1 MRIGPIH
8 LIRNATFRKLRQLEN
23 LWDRFSAALSAAS
36 RAGNPLADR
45 VYEQAHGLLHSPLCA
60 RVAPAH
66 FAPPPKPD
74 DPADLA
80 AAERVVAAF
89 HRARADYTD
98 PPALSMWD
106 RIGREK
112 AEFLAALDRK
122 DVPKVAATLG
132 TMFAT
137 ELTWGLGQVHP
148 SHAELLKEEPP
159 THLHLRFADT
169 LVSLAEAVRAAR
181 VTHMIQDPTTHLR
194 ALDRDL
200 DELFSA
206 AAGRLGFDPSFPLVG
221 AAFGFRVADRLVTI
235 DSLTHAYNAFRLRQ
249 LGAGPADVVF
259 EVGGGYGCLALMAYR
274 AGVRRYTI
282 YDLPWVNALQ
292 GFFLIRSLPGVAV
305 RLYGEDAGDVRV
317 LPYWKLNHEPAKACG
332 YLVNTDSLPE
342 MGYATARGYLPEIRR
357 VTARAFFSVN
367 QEAKAVVPGVGPQQ
381 CVSELMDEE
390 GGFEVLSRQ
399 RYWMRQ
405 GYVEEVYRPLP

>member
-8 LIRNATFRKLRQLEN
+8 LIRDATFRKLRQLEN

-36 RAGNPLADR
+36 REGNPLADR

-66 FAPPPKPD
+66 FAPPPQPD
-74 DPADLA
+74 DPADLEA
-80 AAERVVAAF
+80 ARRVVAAF
-89 HRARADYTD
+89 HRAKADYAE

-106 RIGREK
+106 RISREK
-112 AEFLAALDRK
+112 RDFLTALDRQ
-122 DVPKVAATLG
+122 DAPAVAAALG
-132 TMFAT
+132 RMFAS

-148 SHAELLKEEPP
+148 SHAELLRGEPP
-159 THLHLRFADT
+159 THLHLRFIDT

-181 VTHMIQDPTTHLR
+181 VTDMLQDPAAHLR
-194 ALDRDL
+194 ALDRDP
-200 DELFSA
+200 DGLFAA
-206 AAGRLGFDPSFPLVG
+206 AAGRLGFEPSFPVVG
-221 AAFGFRVADRLVTI
+221 SAFGFRVGGRLVTI
-235 DSLTHAYNAFRLRQ
+235 DSLTHAYNAFRIRQ

-259 EVGGGYGCLALMAYR
+259 EVGGGYGCLALMAHR
-274 AGVRRYTI
+274 GGLRRYTI
-282 YDLPWVNALQ
+282 YDLPWVSALQ
-292 GFFLIRSLPGVAV
+292 GYFLIRSLPEGAV
-305 RLYGEDAGDVRV
+305 RLYGEGDGEVRV
-317 LPYWKLNHEPAKACG
+317 LPYWTLNAEPAKACG
-332 YLVNTDSLPE
+332 FLVNTDSLPE

-357 VTARAFFSVN
+357 VTARAFLSVN
-367 QEAKAVVPGVGPQQ
+367 QEAKAGVPGVGPQQ

-405 GYVEEVYRPLP
+405 GYVEEVYRPI